1 MPPPFTTSAESTYWH
16 GKATTVANDW
26 YDVKAG
32 SDVEIL
38 ILNTALGTA
47 GGVPTVVVGTFAKDA
62 FAQLYGPL
70 AKTQAE
76 GMAPIVT
83 AFLEGTL

>member
-1 MPPPFTTSAESTYWH
+1 MSTYWH
-16 GKATTVANDW
+16 GKATTVDNDW

-38 ILNTALGTA
+38 ILNTALETA
-47 GGVPTVVVGTFAKDA
+47 RGVPTVVVGTFAKDA

-70 AKTQAE
+70 AKTQAD
-76 GMAPIVT
+76 GMEPILT
-83 AFLEGTL
+83 AFLEGTLPPMS

>member
-1 MPPPFTTSAESTYWH
+1 MS
-16 GKATTVANDW
+16 
-26 YDVKAG
+26 
-32 SDVEIL
+32 
-38 ILNTALGTA
+38 TALGTA

-76 GMAPIVT
+76 GMEPIVT
-83 AFLEGTL
+83 AFLEGKL

>member
-1 MPPPFTTSAESTYWH
+1 M
-16 GKATTVANDW
+16 ANDW

-32 SDVEIL
+32 SDVEVL
-38 ILNTALGTA
+38 ILNTALGTE
-47 GGVPTVVVGTFAKDA
+47 GGVPTVVVGTFAEEA

-70 AKTQAE
+70 AKNQAD
-76 GMAPIVT
+76 GMEPIVT

>member
-1 MPPPFTTSAESTYWH
+1 MLVSYRPLAHEFLI
-16 GKATTVANDW
+16 ANDW

-47 GGVPTVVVGTFAKDA
+47 RGVPTVVVGTFGKDA
-62 FAQLYGPL
+62 FEQLYGPL
-70 AKTQAE
+70 AKSQAD
-76 GMAPIVT
+76 GMEPIVT
-83 AFLEGTL
+83 AFLEGTLPPMS